1 MREYLR
7 EGTVAKKENRR
18 MKLSDKCANIDEN
31 LDMTK
36 LMGRF
41 NDVANLGIYKYWDDL
56 ISFGSSLLD
65 NCADTD
71 SL

>member
-1 MREYLR
+1 
-7 EGTVAKKENRR
+7 